1 MARLGLER
9 SVVDAAVLE
18 RTAAR
23 LGQAGV
29 VLPTIAQL
37 KDPSTIPAA
46 VRAGLAD
53 VDPDGAHALNLFRVH
68 WFNGADRK
76 HLVSV
81 PDPIELPPELTGVKA
96 RIVLALGNR
105 FPMIAAHKVL
115 AAYGCLVP
123 RLVTGQF
130 EP

>member
-9 SVVDAAVLE
+9 TVVDAAVLE

-29 VLPTIAQL
+29 VLPKFAQL
-37 KDPSTIPAA
+37 KDPTTIPVTIRSA
-46 VRAGLAD
+46 LAD
-53 VDPDGAHALNLFRVH
+53 VDPDAADALNLFRVH

-76 HLVSV
+76 SLVDV
-81 PDPIELPPELTGVKA
+81 PDYLELPSELTGVKA

-105 FPMIAAHKVL
+105 FPMIGARSEERRVGKE
-115 AAYGCLVP
+115 C
-123 RLVTGQF
+123 RSR
-130 EP
+130 

>member
-9 SVVDAAVLE
+9 TVVNAAVLE
-18 RTAAR
+18 RTVAR

-46 VRAGLAD
+46 VRTGLAA
-53 VDPDGAHALNLFRVH
+53 VDPDGPHALNLFRVH

-76 HLVSV
+76 SLVSLPERV
-81 PDPIELPPELTGVKA
+81 ELPPELTGV
-96 RIVLALGNR
+96 
-105 FPMIAAHKVL
+105 
-115 AAYGCLVP
+115 
-123 RLVTGQF
+123 
-130 EP
+130 